1 MSVSPMLFTLAA
13 LAATARL
20 AECLTRNFYVAIRE
34 EEWDYAPKGTSA
46 EQHESASVFLT
57 QGPHRIGHV
66 YRKAVYRQ
74 YSDYTYTQELPKPS
88 WLGFLGPVLK
98 AEVHD
103 VLVVHLK
110 NLASRPYS
118 LHPHGVFYDKD
129 SEGALYP
136 DGTTGKRKRDDAVLP
151 GGNHTYTWT
160 VKDEYAPTEADPNC
174 LTWVYHSHIDAPRD
188 ISSGLVGALLT
199 CKKGVL
205 QGEDRTDVDRD
216 FVLMFSVVDENLS
229 WYLEENIE
237 TFCSD
242 PSSVNKDNE
251 DFQESNKMHAI
262 NGFVFENLLGLD
274 MCTNKVVSWHL
285 FGMGSE
291 VDIHSAYFFGHT
303 VLNQGHRADVVS
315 LFPAAFV
322 TVEMFPRNPGKW
334 LLSCQVND
342 HIQAGMQALY
352 QVFTCDLNTTVAPP
366 GGRILHYYIAAETV
380 MWDYGPQGRNAF
392 DGQLL
397 NATGSNSEPYF
408 SQASGRIGGRY
419 LKVMYVEYSDNTFTK
434 KKPRTENEFHLGILG
449 PVIKGEVGDTILVMF
464 KNKADRNY
472 SIQAHGLSY
481 SKESEGSFYADGV
494 KKPGCQVQPND
505 VFTYRWVLLDGPTTS
520 DPDCL
525 TYIYYS
531 SVDPVRDTN
540 SGLVGP
546 LLVCRKNENGHQSN
560 IDDHFFLLFTVF
572 DENLSWYLSSS
583 IAVTNDPSGF
593 EVDSEE
599 FHESNKMHAVNG
611 YMFGNMPTPVMCAGS
626 NISWHLLALGTEV
639 DLHSVRFQG
648 NTIQK
653 QGSTRDT
660 VSLFPHISDSVLMQ
674 VNVVGD
680 FEISCSTADHY
691 SGGMRQL
698 YSVRACKEQR
708 PPVKPVGVV
717 RTYYIAAEE
726 VEWDYAPNRSWELA
740 RHNTTGEQSYGH
752 TFIDKGHGRIGS
764 KYKKVVYREYSNG
777 HFTKRKSLSPEEEHL
792 QILGPLIKA
801 EVGDIILIVF
811 KNMATRPY
819 SIEAHGVQQE
829 IVNHGLRNTAPG
841 QVQTYRWNVPEGM
854 GPSPSDSNCLTWA
867 YHSGTN
873 FVKDTYSGLV
883 GPLITCRRGVLD
895 VHGRRKDVD
904 REFALLFM
912 VFDENQSW
920 YLGDNIAQY
929 LHTDLQTIENNED
942 FLESNQ
948 MHAINGKLF
957 GNLHGLVMTQGEKT
971 DWYLLGMGSEVD
983 LHTVH
988 FHAQTFIFKT
998 DQEHRADVYDL
1009 FPGTFQTIELM
1020 AGNPGT
1026 WLLHCHVNDHIHAGM
1041 ETVFT
1046 VLNRGGDVPF
1056 SSEDSHLQD
1065 AVQEMTVDFFGK
1077 QLDKQQAKDALISLF
1092 TVGLLLL
1099 IGLCVVLGWIAILQ
1113 RRKGRYPQHG
1123 LMALNDSL

>member
-1 MSVSPMLFTLAA
+1 MKVR
-13 LAATARL
+13 TAR
-20 AECLTRNFYVAIRE
+20 
-34 EEWDYAPKGTSA
+34 
-46 EQHESASVFLT
+46 SASVFLT

-74 YSDYTYTQELPKPS
+74 YSDDTYTQELLKPS

-103 VLVVHLK
+103 VLVVHLR

-136 DGTTGKRKRDDAVLP
+136 DGTTGKRKKDDAVLP

-205 QGEDRTDVDRD
+205 QGEHRNDVDRD

-242 PSSVNKDNE
+242 PSSLNKDNE
-251 DFQESNKMHAI
+251 DFQESNRMHAI
-262 NGFVFENLLGLD
+262 NGFVFGNLPGLE
-274 MCTNKVVSWHL
+274 MCTNKAVSWHL

-303 VLNQGHRADVVS
+303 VLNRGHRADVVS
-315 LFPAAFV
+315 LFPATFV

-366 GGRILHYYIAAETV
+366 AGRILHYYIAAETV

-481 SKESEGSFYADGV
+481 SKESEGSFYVD
-494 KKPGCQVQPND
+494 D
-505 VFTYRWVLLDGPTTS
+505 LVLF
-520 DPDCL
+520 
-525 TYIYYS
+525 
-531 SVDPVRDTN
+531 
-540 SGLVGP
+540 
-546 LLVCRKNENGHQSN
+546 QSN

-583 IAVTNDPSGF
+583 IAATNDPSGF

-653 QGSTRDT
+653 QGNTRDT
-660 VSLFPHISDSVLMQ
+660 VSLFPHTSDSVLMQ

-698 YSVRACKEQR
+698 YSARACKELR
-708 PPVKPVGVV
+708 PPVNPVGVV

-792 QILGPLIKA
+792 QIL
-801 EVGDIILIVF
+801 
-811 KNMATRPY
+811 
-819 SIEAHGVQQE
+819 
-829 IVNHGLRNTAPG
+829 G

-929 LHTDLQTIENNED
+929 LHTDLQTIENDED
-942 FLESNQ
+942 FLESNK
-948 MHAINGKLF
+948 MHAINGKVF

-971 DWYLLGMGSEVD
+971 EWYLLGMGSEVD

-988 FHAQTFIFKT
+988 FHAQTFIVKT

-1046 VLNRGGDVPF
+1046 VLNRG
-1056 SSEDSHLQD
+1056 

-1077 QLDKQQAKDALISLF
+1077 ELDKQQAKDALISLF
-1092 TVGLLLL
+1092 IVGLLLL
-1099 IGLCVVLGWIAILQ
+1099 IGLCMVLGWISILQ

-1123 LMALNDSL
+1123 LMTLNDSL